1 MSTCCSSKG
10 VRRALTPPNRMP
22 QQAASGLEA
31 PALQKRPFWFWV
43 CLSATWGVLLIAVT
57 VLLHAGVSWATPEPG
72 IQLSRGTACTSV
84 KPRAAISTDGIWL
97 AAVWIEGDASSGRC
111 RDSGSAVLGRAQR
124 TAETYSWQ
132 TPQTIMEGQANES
145 SACVTQIAMQL
156 RGTTAHLLTTQRTP
170 CLGES
175 LSSIH
180 YFTCDLTTGTCTAPE
195 SVIADA
201 GANQSIVNAELSLD
215 DTGAPHVVYN
225 VSGEVYYV
233 RKINGSW
240 QEAPGTNLS
249 TAIWI
254 GGVSVDYAA
263 YAPRVASSGDR
274 LHVVWDAQVPGG
286 KGIPVYRYCHTN
298 DGSCPAA
305 GGPRQLN
312 PQWEGDMG
320 TYSLPVIAA
329 RDNRV
334 LTIWHYCTEDPFEP
348 LDCNKFQLIYSR
360 SDDNGDTFIPPQESK
375 DAVGGIYPYNPGSGS
390 PSTDAS
396 TATYNNQ
403 LQPALVLDANGYPWV
418 AWHAATNSSYSAYM
432 ITTTVATAQTGLA
445 FNWQYRP
452 GWSIGENDTSRARV
466 NPLLLIPQPAATSGA
481 HLVYMAKNAS
491 GSGNYQVYYSYLQEA
506 TSPTTTPTESPTSP
520 PTETPAPTETPPP
533 PQIYLPLVL
542 KGN

>member
-10 VRRALTPPNRMP
+10 VRRGSARPDAIP
-22 QQAASGLEA
+22 QPTSGPEA
-31 PALQKRPFWFWV
+31 PALQKRPFWFWG
-43 CLSATWGVLLIAVT
+43 CLGATLGLLLIAADG
-57 VLLHAGVSWATPEPG
+57 LLHAGVSWATPEPG
-72 IQLSRGTACTSV
+72 VQLSRSTACTSV
-84 KPRAAISTDGIWL
+84 KPRAAISADGAWL
-97 AAVWIEGDASSGRC
+97 AAVWVEGDASSGRC

-175 LSSIH
+175 LSSSIH

-233 RKINGSW
+233 RKISGSW

-254 GGVSVDYAA
+254 GGASVDYAA
-263 YAPRVASSGDR
+263 YAPRVASSGNR
-274 LHVVWDAQVPGG
+274 LHVVWDALVPGG
-286 KGIPVYRYCHTN
+286 KGIPVYRYCSTN
-298 DGSCPAA
+298 DGSCPAE

-329 RDNRV
+329 RDDHV
-334 LTIWHYCTEDPFEP
+334 WVIWHYCTEDPFDP
-348 LDCNKFQLIYSR
+348 PDCNKFQLIYSR
-360 SDDNGDTFIPPQESK
+360 SDDNGSAFIPPQESE

-403 LQPALVLDANGYPWV
+403 LQPALALDANGYPWV
-418 AWHAATNSSYSAYM
+418 AWHAATNSSYSVYM
-432 ITTTVATAQTGLA
+432 ITTTVAAAQTGLA
-445 FNWQYRP
+445 FNWQHRP

-466 NPLLLIPQPAATSGA
+466 NPFLLIPQPAATSGA

-520 PTETPAPTETPPP
+520 STETPSPTETPPP